1 MKINFRFFF
10 QESLS
15 YRVVSDFY
23 GITFLKSF
31 HENRVLWFL
40 HFDYILHIP
49 EYQRD
54 LIRVPYSYSVLDSP
68 IEHVPK
74 MRQKW
79 DILHETVSSQK
90 LSPNS
95 SVFNDT
101 IWPKNEQKSVIDL
114 IITNESMKM
123 NIEKWKPMKIKF
135 KIEMS
140 F

>member
-1 MKINFRFFF
+1 MKINFRLFFKNHF
-10 QESLS
+10 HIAL
-15 YRVVSDFY
+15 YLIFT
-23 GITFLKSF
+23 GLPFLKSF

-74 MRQKW
+74 MRHFAW
-79 DILHETVSSQK
+79 DSFKSKVITEVIRIQWHNMV
-90 LSPNS
+90 
-95 SVFNDT
+95 
-101 IWPKNEQKSVIDL
+101 KNEQRSVIDS
-114 IITNESMKM
+114 IKTNEWLKM

>member
-1 MKINFRFFF
+1 MKINFQIFFSKFFF
-10 QESLS
+10 EESLS

-23 GITFLKSF
+23 GINTFLKSF

-90 LSPNS
+90 ISP
-95 SVFNDT
+95 T
-101 IWPKNEQKSVIDL
+101 HPYLMTQYGQ
-114 IITNESMKM
+114 KM
-123 NIEKWKPMKIKF
+123 NKNLSLIQ
-135 KIEMS
+135 
-140 F
+140 